1 MFTAWRPTVE
11 TRPFLFRPAAHSN
24 EMPPRV
30 DKKWDLHCRPM
41 ESQQNCT
48 LICVCVYKQDINT
61 KSERVSIILSYIIYV
76 HTHVY
81 IAVYWLVPQR
91 PNN

>member
-1 MFTAWRPTVE
+1 MGSSLPTYGVTTE
-11 TRPFLFRPAAHSN
+11 
-24 EMPPRV
+24 
-30 DKKWDLHCRPM
+30 LHTDM
-41 ESQQNCT
+41 
-48 LICVCVYKQDINT
+48 CVCVYKQDINT